1 MAVQQAPAGAA
12 PPSAGVVG
20 NAFVHQY
27 YLILHQSPEHVHRFY
42 QDISKLGRP
51 EKSGVMGITS
61 TMKAIDEKIQSL
73 DYGGFSAE
81 IITVDAQDSYNGGVT
96 VLVTGYLTGRD
107 NMKRKFT
114 QSFFLAPQD
123 KGYFVLNDIFRYV
136 EEPSRQQPNHDSAND
151 VEVPQTIEQESTPP
165 QENHIPHQV
174 AADSEEVSQEEVY
187 VEEEAPVPEVVD
199 ETPADS
205 HIVAESNAKN
215 EDVPKK
221 SYAYILGVMK
231 EGAVNVPSS
240 SPSPKPVP
248 KCQEP
253 QMTAPPPPAA
263 IPETQVS
270 SLKATENGN
279 VQEGE
284 SDGHSIYLKGLPMN
298 ATYPQIDNE
307 FKRFGAIKAGGIQIR
322 SQKVGL
328 ILAILA
334 TLELHGSSIFL
345 KQQGFCFGF
354 VEFEE
359 SSSAQSAI
367 EASPIPIGGR
377 QVVIEPK
384 KSTSRGNSRDR
395 FPSGRGAGYR
405 NEGVRGRGSY
415 VGGRGYNRGEL
426 NNRMD
431 YGNRNGGR
439 GGYANRGDGYQR
451 ADNSGGNGGRV
462 NRAGGFAVD
471 ASKSMAPRVSA
482 TA

>member
-1 MAVQQAPAGAA
+1 MAVQQAPAGAP
-12 PPSAGVVG
+12 PPSADVVG

-27 YLILHQSPEHVHRFY
+27 YHILHQSPEHVHRFY
-42 QDISKLGRP
+42 QDSSKLGRP
-51 EKSGVMGITS
+51 EENGVMAITS

-73 DYGGFSAE
+73 DYRGFTAE
-81 IITVDAQDSYNGGVT
+81 IITVDAQDSYKGGVT

-107 NMKRKFT
+107 QTKRKFT

-136 EEPSRQQPNHDSAND
+136 EEPSHQQPNHGSVNGMEA
-151 VEVPQTIEQESTPP
+151 PQTIEQESTPP
-165 QENHIPHQV
+165 LENNIPHQV
-174 AADSEEVSQEEVY
+174 AADSEEVGQEEVY
-187 VEEEAPVPEVVD
+187 NPSENGDGSVVEEEAPVPEVVN

-205 HIVAESNAKN
+205 HTVAESHAKN

-240 SPSPKPVP
+240 SPLPKPVP
-248 KCQEP
+248 KSQEP
-253 QMTAPPPPAA
+253 QMTAPPPPAP
-263 IPETQVS
+263 ILETQVS

-279 VQEGE
+279 VQEVE

-298 ATYPQIDNE
+298 ASYPQIENE
-307 FKRFGAIKAGGIQIR
+307 FKKFGAIKAGGVQIR
-322 SQKVGL
+322 SQK
-328 ILAILA
+328 
-334 TLELHGSSIFL
+334 
-345 KQQGFCFGF
+345 GFCFGF

-367 EASPIPIGGR
+367 EASPITIGGR

-384 KSTSRGNSRDR
+384 KSTSRGNGRDR

-415 VGGRGYNRGEL
+415 VGSRGYNRGEL

-439 GGYANRGDGYQR
+439 GGYANRGDGYHR
-451 ADNSGGNGGRV
+451 ADHSGGNGGRAT
-462 NRAGGFAVD
+462 RAAGFAVD
-471 ASKSMAPRVSA
+471 AAKSMAPRVSA